1 MNRRILGVAIALLA
15 CAPAQAQVDRTVR
28 SGPLTA
34 TVRAEPFGISFGTLD
49 QQGTNA
55 GTRVVDERRD
65 GAAWEGTLDTGA
77 HVRVAPDYDG
87 VIAVTI
93 GGAGPLGVNAR
104 FGAAPGERFLGL
116 GERSN
121 AVDFHGQEVQ
131 NRVSEGPYQP
141 AERPLVAGFVPP
153 AGFNGRSDAT
163 YYPVPWVLSTRGYG
177 VLLDND
183 ATTTFDFA
191 RAEHSAWTATT
202 PTAQL
207 AFRVFAGPTPARV
220 LRRFTARTGRQPA
233 AAAPWFF
240 GPWWQ
245 PKGDD
250 RQNIETLRRAGALG
264 SVAQTYTHYLPC
276 GDQTGHTDRERA
288 RTKLFNDA
296 GLAVTTYFNPMICT
310 GHPRY
315 AEAAAA
321 GVLTRNALG
330 QPYLYK
336 YTGSTQFLVS
346 QFDFSD
352 PNAASFFGSL
362 LKEAVDDGY
371 EGWMEDFGEYTP
383 EDSVSSDGRPGSE
396 EHNLYPTLYHG
407 AADAFSAGR
416 GRALARFNRS
426 GWTGTAKTAQI
437 VWGGDPSTTFGFD
450 GLESAVRNGLS
461 MGLSGVSL
469 WGSDIGGYFALST
482 PQTTPELLNRWIE
495 LGAVSGVMRT
505 EANGFCLGLGRT
517 RAQIFDPDVLPVWAK
532 YARLRT
538 QLYPYLAQS
547 ERTYDRTGLPIMRHL
562 ALAYPRD
569 PRATARDD
577 EFLFGPDLLAAP
589 VLKAGATMRRLY
601 LPAGRWVD
609 LTRGLTK
616 VGRAVVGSREVT
628 VGAAQ
633 DQLPLFARAGALVPM
648 LSPDVQTLTSHG
660 TGVVHLA
667 DRAGILR
674 IVGWPRGSSS
684 RTVAPNTTVSVAER
698 GRKLVVRIRGDRRR
712 SYRFALS
719 QIALRHPCARV
730 LRFTIR
736 ARSAQR
742 TIASCHQA

>member
-1 MNRRILGVAIALLA
+1 MGRTGLGVVVALLA
-15 CAPAQAQVDRTVR
+15 CVPAQAQVDRVVR
-28 SGPLTA
+28 SGALTA

-49 QQGTNA
+49 QQATNA

-65 GAAWEGTLDTGA
+65 GGAWVGTLETGA
-77 HVRVAPDYDG
+77 RVRVAPDADG
-87 VIAVTI
+87 VIAVVIT
-93 GGAGPLGVNAR
+93 GSLPLGVQAR
-104 FGAAPGERFLGL
+104 FAAVPGERFLGL

-121 AVDFHGQEVQ
+121 AVDFRGQEVQ
-131 NRVSEGPYQP
+131 NRVSEGPYQQV
-141 AERPLVAGFVPP
+141 ERPLVAGFVPP
-153 AGFNGRSDAT
+153 AGFNARDDAT
-163 YYPVPWVLSTRGYG
+163 YYPMPWVLSTRGYG

-183 ATTTFDFA
+183 DTTTFDFA
-191 RAEHSAWTATT
+191 RSDRGAWTAATT
-202 PTAQL
+202 TGQL

-220 LRRFTARTGRQPA
+220 LRRFTARTGRQPP

-250 RQNIETLRRAGALG
+250 AQNIATLRRAGALG

-288 RTKLFNDA
+288 RTRLFNDA

-315 AEAAAA
+315 SEAAAA

-330 QPYLYK
+330 QPYLYR
-336 YTGSTQFLVS
+336 YTGSAQFLVS

-352 PNAASFFGSL
+352 PDAVSFFGSL
-362 LKEAVDDGY
+362 LNEAVDDGY

-383 EDSVSSDGRPGSE
+383 EDSVSADGRPGGE

-407 AADAFSAGR
+407 AANAFSAAS

-450 GLESAVRNGLS
+450 GLQSAVRNGLS
-461 MGLSGVSL
+461 IGLSGVSL

-482 PQTTPELLNRWIE
+482 PQTAPELLRRWIE
-495 LGAVSGVMRT
+495 FGAVSGVMRT
-505 EANGFCLGLGRT
+505 EANGFSIGTGPS
-517 RAQIFDPDVLPVWAK
+517 RAQIFDQDVLPVWAK

-538 QLYPYLAQS
+538 QLYPYLAQA
-547 ERTYDRTGLPIMRHL
+547 ERIYDRSGLPIMRHL
-562 ALAYPRD
+562 ALAYPHD

-577 EFLFGPDLLAAP
+577 EYLFGPDLLAAP
-589 VLKAGATMRRLY
+589 VLREGATTRSLY

-609 LTRGLTK
+609 LTRGL
-616 VGRAVVGSREVT
+616 VPGRALPGGRDVT

-633 DQLPLFARAGALVPM
+633 DQLPLFARAGALIPL
-648 LSPDVQTLTSHG
+648 LSPDVQTLTNHG

-667 DRAGILR
+667 DRAARLR
-674 IVGWPRGSSS
+674 IVGWPRGTRS
-684 RTVAPNTTVSVAER
+684 RTVAPNTTVAVTEKH
-698 GRKLVVRIRGDRRR
+698 GRLIVRVRGDRRR
-712 SYRFALS
+712 RYSFALS
-719 QIALRHPCARV
+719 QVALHHPCAHV

-736 ARSAQR
+736 ARTARRVIR
-742 TIASCHQA
+742 TCS